1 MEMECAS
8 EERIEERADPF
19 SDVKVIKENTH
30 DCMVVLMVE
39 EEEDGTIFTTDA
51 LSGRAVEEGEFDETK
66 IDSRLKTPDKR
77 KNNGRESLSSV
88 KVMDVKETEMEE
100 IEITNT
106 PEDGSEIDDTD
117 LLTESWVGP
126 VSIID

>member
-66 IDSRLKTPDKR
+66 IDSRLKTPDER
-77 KNNGRESLSSV
+77 KNNGRESLSIV
-88 KVMDVKETEMEE
+88 KVMDVKETE
-100 IEITNT
+100 IEDVLITNT
-106 PEDGSEIDDTD
+106 PSDISLSDVTVFV
-117 LLTESWVGP
+117 TEVEFDWIV
-126 VSIID
+126 VD